1 MHRVLRALSQT
12 VFHELDARHT
22 KHASCSVN
30 CSWWCTTGPE
40 AATPFLALEGG
51 IASTAAQTA
60 SSAAS
65 LARTGLFPGCGDGI
79 TAAGPSP
86 QRGAGLKPVLFFAG
100 FTTGLVKWP
109 EAGARRWLARTE
121 RTSRRSP
128 AARCSCRQL
137 RWHQQ
142 ALEKAGDRCMKNN
155 KFALHAALR
164 CLQPYKMTNRV
175 FPLLY
180 G

>member
-1 MHRVLRALSQT
+1 MKSSTSCAHDVHIMWMSIGCDLSERPQLVLRARS
-12 VFHELDARHT
+12 
-22 KHASCSVN
+22 
-30 CSWWCTTGPE
+30 G
-40 AATPFLALEGG
+40 
-51 IASTAAQTA
+51 TAGTAKQTA

-65 LARTGLFPGCGDGI
+65 IARTGLFPGWRRHHGRRTSHRG
-79 TAAGPSP
+79 GP
-86 QRGAGLKPVLFFAG
+86 GLK
-100 FTTGLVKWP
+100 TSLVFRRIYHPWSKGP
-109 EAGARRWLARTE
+109 AGARRWLARTE

>member
-1 MHRVLRALSQT
+1 MKSSTSCAHDVHIMWMSIGCDLSERPQLVLRARS
-12 VFHELDARHT
+12 
-22 KHASCSVN
+22 
-30 CSWWCTTGPE
+30 G
-40 AATPFLALEGG
+40 
-51 IASTAAQTA
+51 TAGTAKQTA

-65 LARTGLFPGCGDGI
+65 IARTGLFPGWRRHHWPQDIATEG
-79 TAAGPSP
+79 GP
-86 QRGAGLKPVLFFAG
+86 GLKPVLFSAG
-100 FTTGLVKWP
+100 FTTSAQAWSKGP
-109 EAGARRWLARTE
+109 AGARRWLARTE

-155 KFALHAALR
+155 KFALHAALG
-164 CLQPYKMTNRV
+164 LQPYKMTNRV